1 MAEFIG
7 NFVIWIAIAVMVYVI
22 AYTVSF
28 MFCKFFEVEFKF
40 ENWFSFLFP
49 IGCVLFSAYWYWS

>member
-7 NFVIWIAIAVMVYVI
+7 NFVIWVAIAVLTYC
-22 AYTVSF
+22 VSYAACF
-28 MFCKFFEVEFKF
+28 MYCKFFEVSFKF
-40 ENWFSFLFP
+40 ENWAQFLFP

>member
-7 NFVIWIAIAVMVYVI
+7 NFVIWIAIAVMVYCI